1 VRLIWCDAPGASEC
15 TRKGNRIPIGG
26 LPSKL
31 RRLIRRSRIVRPVLL
46 VIVSSTRHVPGAVG
60 TCLLIS
66 PPISIGGRA
75 GAEEGAAEV
84 DTLRIIKPPIAR
96 KMVPASPNAINDA
109 ASTIQAVRLI
119 AEHRGSIVYL
129 FA

>member
-1 VRLIWCDAPGASEC
+1 
-15 TRKGNRIPIGG
+15 
-26 LPSKL
+26 
-31 RRLIRRSRIVRPVLL
+31 
-46 VIVSSTRHVPGAVG
+46 
-60 TCLLIS
+60 LIS

-84 DTLRIIKPPIAR
+84 DSLRIIKTSIAR

-119 AEHRGSIVYL
+119 AEHLGSIVYL